1 MWGVCSPSN
10 PHDACIAEHRLVW
23 RVLKPASRV
32 GWRRM
37 ALLAGES
44 THQAALAIRAQIP
57 IDTLLHGVAQF
68 PTTPT
73 RI

>member
-1 MWGVCSPSN
+1 VADGQ
-10 PHDACIAEHRLVW
+10 R
-23 RVLKPASRV
+23 RVLLGAWAV
-32 GWRRM
+32 

-68 PTTPT
+68 PTYSEAYLTGFEQLSL
-73 RI
+73 

>member
-1 MWGVCSPSN
+1 
-10 PHDACIAEHRLVW
+10 
-23 RVLKPASRV
+23 
-32 GWRRM
+32 M

-68 PTTPT
+68 PTYSEAYLTGFEQLSL
-73 RI
+73 